1 MDTKV
6 KLFLER
12 ADNELVIAEKLKILS
27 EDEKAKQFLKIHP
40 DMTFYSSVISHSY
53 YAIFYAAKALLL
65 TKNIPT
71 SSPEVHKK
79 TFNAF
84 KEHFVDTGILDVKL
98 LEIYQ
103 KLVIRADT
111 LLEIFHDEKWKR
123 GNYTYNTV
131 AQACQNLHF
140 KHQPSDQEKLTSKKL
155 NEESNMKN
163 DRPYFRVVQV
173 CLVSHENRVLLLK
186 RT

>member
-1 MDTKV
+1 MRRCGVDTKV

-12 ADNELVIAEKLKILS
+12 ADNELVIAEKLKVLS
-27 EDEKAKQFLKIHP
+27 EDEKAKRFLKIHP

-53 YAIFYAAKALLL
+53 YTIFYAAKALLL

-84 KEHFVDTGILDVKL
+84 KEHFVDTGVLDVQL
-98 LEIYQ
+98 LEIYK
-103 KLVIRADT
+103 KLVIRADA

-123 GNYTYNTV
+123 GNYVYNTI
-131 AQACQNLHF
+131 AQAN
-140 KHQPSDQEKLTSKKL
+140 QEPAEDSLKNAKTFISNINQVIKK
-155 NEESNMKN
+155 N
-163 DRPYFRVVQV
+163 
-173 CLVSHENRVLLLK
+173 
-186 RT
+186 